1 MNCHY
6 HPDRPVAREC
16 RMCHELI
23 CTECVVL
30 VGDDAI
36 CKSCVAEAF
45 TLNERGKLQMDPKK
59 LPQDDVKK
67 KVALEAIKNKQEA
80 LGKDYK
86 RGILTVL
93 FSCLP
98 GLGHYYLGMQKR
110 GLNMM
115 ILFFLIIFLATLA
128 PNGLDFA
135 TGVAIPIMWFYSQV
149 DALKYRTLINNGVE
163 VEDVPLFPQLERLK
177 TATALGLLV
186 ALFGCVVLVNNLLSV
201 FLINNW
207 MLQSAIKDVLVAVV
221 LVAVGIWLLKGKS
234 LPFVKAKEESDEQN
248 HA

>member
-1 MNCHY
+1 MNCHF

-36 CKSCVAEAF
+36 CKSCVAVSF
-45 TLNERGKLQMDPKK
+45 KLNERGKLQLDPSK

-67 KVALEAIKNKQEA
+67 KVALEAIKQKQDA
-80 LGKDYK
+80 LDKELKSGL
-86 RGILTVL
+86 LTVL

-98 GLGHYYLGMQKR
+98 GLGHYYLGLQKR

-115 ILFFLIIFLATLA
+115 ILFFLIIFMSTIA
-128 PNGLDFA
+128 PNGLTFA
-135 TGVAIPIMWFYSQV
+135 TGIAIPIMWFYSQV
-149 DALKYRTLINNGVE
+149 DALKYRNLVNLGQE
-163 VEDVPLFPQLERLK
+163 VQDVPLFPQLARLK
-177 TATALGLLV
+177 TSTWLGLFIAV
-186 ALFGCVVLVNNLLSV
+186 FGGLA
-201 FLINNW
+201 LINNILNVLLINEW
-207 MLQSAIKDVLVAVV
+207 ALQQTMKDVLVACV
-221 LVAVGIWLLKGKS
+221 LVGVGIWLLKGKKMPLEAS
-234 LPFVKAKEESDEQN
+234 AEESDEQK